1 MLCTKI
7 RSHGSHNGLIEDYL
21 FNSIYIYIYLLM
33 VKYIY
38 YLLYIHI
45 HIVDVCR
52 CIDVYIIDREP
63 NLY

>member
-1 MLCTKI
+1 
-7 RSHGSHNGLIEDYL
+7 
-21 FNSIYIYIYLLM
+21 M

-52 CIDVYIIDREP
+52 CIDVYIIDREQICTKYSNP
-63 NLY
+63 DVRRLLLGSTDLKH